1 MTYIIELKKKVV
13 VDATDA
19 ADAIEYAINSEK
31 NLPVWK
37 VKATEKQE
45 ER

>member
-1 MTYIIELKKKVV
+1 MVYIVELKKKIV

-19 ADAIEYAINSEK
+19 ADAIEYAVNSEK

-45 ER
+45 KD